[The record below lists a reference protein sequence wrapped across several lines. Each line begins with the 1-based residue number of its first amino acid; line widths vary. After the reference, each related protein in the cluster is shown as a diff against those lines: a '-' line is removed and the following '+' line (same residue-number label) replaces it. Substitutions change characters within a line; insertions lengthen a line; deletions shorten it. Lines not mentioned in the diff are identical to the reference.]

1 MNFFRQD
8 LLRILESCI
17 AGLNPKES
25 LEQSS
30 CFVFD
35 DGSVTTYNGEILC
48 RATVVNDEGSKFI
61 CHGAVPAKPLLDTL
75 RKSPDEVL
83 TVVAHDDHISI
94 KGTGRKQKIVLSSDI
109 MLSTH
114 EVEEPSEFVDL
125 PPVFSEALSLVATF
139 AGKDLENYEL
149 NCVAIGPRGLQATN
163 RFMAIRYVVASGR
176 KEGAVLLRAA
186 SLKPLTGLGLAKASY
201 GQEFVWFETYSGTK
215 VAVRM
220 IIADYPNLSGIF
232 AEETKALVE
241 LPCSAAD
248 MIGRSVPFV
257 AENAN
262 GKIIE
267 ISMGNKNL
275 IVEAKNAV
283 GEFYEEKEI
292 NYDGPKVTFRVNPES
307 FNHLFRSGAAI
318 EVTST
323 SLRTRGDG
331 YCLVISAEEI

>member
-1 MNFFRQD
+1 MKFFRQD

-17 AGLNPKES
+17 AGLNTKES

-30 CFVFD
+30 CFIFD
-35 DGSVTTYNGEILC
+35 NGSVTTYNGEILC
-48 RATVVNDEGSKFI
+48 RSTVVNDEGSKFI

-75 RKSPDEVL
+75 RKSPDEVI
-83 TVVAHDDHISI
+83 TVEAHDDHITI
-94 KGTGRKQKIVLSSDI
+94 KGTGRKQKIVMSSDI

-114 EVEEPSEFVDL
+114 EVEEPNDFVDL

-139 AGKDLENYEL
+139 AGKDLESYEL
-149 NCVAIGPRGLQATN
+149 NCVAIGPKGLQATN
-163 RFMAIRYVVASGR
+163 RFTAIRYIVASGR
-176 KEGAVLLRAA
+176 TEGAVLIRAA
-186 SLKPLTGLGLAKASY
+186 SIKPLTGLGLAKASY
-201 GQEFVWFETYSGTK
+201 GKEFVWFETYAGTK
-215 VAVRM
+215 VAVRLIM
-220 IIADYPNLSGIF
+220 ADYPNLSGIF
-232 AEETKALVE
+232 TEELRTKVD
-241 LPCSAAD
+241 LPASAAD

-267 ISMGNKNL
+267 IRLANKVL
-275 IVEAKNAV
+275 TVEAKNAM

-292 NYDGPKVTFRVNPES
+292 NYEGESVAFRVNPES

-323 SLRTRGDG
+323 SLRTKGDG

>member
-1 MNFFRQD
+1 MKFFRQD

-30 CFVFD
+30 CFAFD

-48 RATVVNDEGSKFI
+48 RASVVNDEGAKFL

-75 RKSPDEVL
+75 RKSPDEV
-83 TVVAHDDHISI
+83 VSIEAHDDHISI
-94 KGTGRKQKIVLSSDI
+94 KGTGRKQKIVMASDI

-125 PPVFSEALSLVATF
+125 PPVFSEALALVSTF

-149 NCVAIGPRGLQATN
+149 NCVAIGPKGLQSTN
-163 RFMAIRYVVASGR
+163 RFTAIRYVVGSGR
-176 KEGAVLLRAA
+176 SEGMVLIRAA
-186 SLKPLTGLGLAKASY
+186 SIKPLTGLGLAKASY
-201 GQEFVWFETYSGTK
+201 GKEFVWFETYSGTK
-215 VAVRM
+215 VAVRL
-220 IIADYPNLSGIF
+220 IIADYPNLSAIF
-232 AEETKALVE
+232 TEEAKAKVD
-241 LPCSAAD
+241 LPASAAD

-267 ISMGNKNL
+267 IHLGNKNL
-275 IVEAKNAV
+275 IVTAKNGM

-292 NYDGPKVTFRVNPES
+292 TYDGESVAFRVNPES
-307 FNHLFRSGAAI
+307 FNHLFRSGASI
-318 EVTST
+318 EVTNT
-323 SLRTRGDG
+323 SLRTKGDG
-331 YCLVISAEEI
+331 YCLVISAEEL